1 MKEPITLGTNCV
13 VCSEKFT
20 NRDRDILFLSDFNQS
35 WCETCILKHI
45 ESYPINDIKMN
56 AKFEIQRIYA
66 IIKNK

>member
-13 VCSEKFT
+13 ICSEKFT

-45 ESYPINDIKMN
+45 ESYPATNEKTN
-56 AKFEIQRIYA
+56 AKFEMARIYSLLK
-66 IIKNK
+66 IL